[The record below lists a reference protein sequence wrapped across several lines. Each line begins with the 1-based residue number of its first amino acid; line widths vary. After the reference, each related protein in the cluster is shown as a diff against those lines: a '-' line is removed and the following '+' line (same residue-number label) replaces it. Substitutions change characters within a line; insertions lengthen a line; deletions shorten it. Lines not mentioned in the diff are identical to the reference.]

1 MAIFGM
7 TYAVLAIAAEL
18 RLYPRA
24 AGWVHLVIA
33 ELGIVLL
40 VAGSAMSNML
50 LTRVGAVAQAASPVL
65 FLANILLA
73 VRAKRKG
80 RVQPPVIPEH
90 LRYLGRRADCQR
102 TDRVARRGTDLSG
115 LLLMISAIWGCWGIW
130 SDGDSSPGANA
141 LFYNGWLVGTVVS
154 VSLHLYPRLLSGV
167 RLSAWPIVL
176 FQIIWLPATVA
187 LSVGTAFHINMLA
200 GVGRDVLG
208 AGLVGV
214 AVVFEA
220 ALVRRSPGRCGTGS
234 VESSSVTRV
243 AWILGYVFAGVAGGW
258 MIAGRESDALPV
270 LHALFLGWMT
280 TLVYGTSYA
289 VMPVLFGI
297 KIRSTTLSI
306 AQMSMSAIGTALMM
320 WGFADLDTMVG
331 RILLATG
338 GGLAW
343 FAFAWYLVRIG
354 WSGIHIL
361 RRMSTRAA

>member
-115 LLLMISAIWGCWGIW
+115 LLLMISAI
-130 SDGDSSPGANA
+130 
-141 LFYNGWLVGTVVS
+141 
-154 VSLHLYPRLLSGV
+154 
-167 RLSAWPIVL
+167 
-176 FQIIWLPATVA
+176 
-187 LSVGTAFHINMLA
+187 
-200 GVGRDVLG
+200 
-208 AGLVGV
+208 
-214 AVVFEA
+214 
-220 ALVRRSPGRCGTGS
+220 
-234 VESSSVTRV
+234 
-243 AWILGYVFAGVAGGW
+243 
-258 MIAGRESDALPV
+258 
-270 LHALFLGWMT
+270 
-280 TLVYGTSYA
+280 
-289 VMPVLFGI
+289 
-297 KIRSTTLSI
+297 
-306 AQMSMSAIGTALMM
+306 
-320 WGFADLDTMVG
+320 
-331 RILLATG
+331 
-338 GGLAW
+338 
-343 FAFAWYLVRIG
+343 
-354 WSGIHIL
+354 
-361 RRMSTRAA
+361 